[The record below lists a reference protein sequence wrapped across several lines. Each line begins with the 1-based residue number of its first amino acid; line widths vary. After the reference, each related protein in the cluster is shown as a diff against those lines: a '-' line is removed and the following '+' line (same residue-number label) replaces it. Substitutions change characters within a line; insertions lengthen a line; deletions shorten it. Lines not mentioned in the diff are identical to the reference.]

1 MLKNN
6 YLIDWLSFT
15 IQTDINGVG
24 KSAVQEFL
32 KKMGLDKL
40 PFLEKE
46 TGRHGYN
53 RSMTIQNYINIYY
66 NELKFNE
73 FDEDNA
79 DKLDRIVKMGVH
91 FEFSGQGCRILEQ
104 EKNWLDWFEIL
115 DNMAVR
121 YSRLDIALDDFQGL
135 LDFDVLEEKIKKGEV
150 ISLSR
155 TRNIDSSLDFKK
167 AEKLDNNGNSKGKTI
182 YFGNRQSL
190 MMIRFYDKKR
200 EQEEKKISCPYDFW
214 QRYEIVL
221 KREKATD
228 FINKLKTGVDFA
240 ELYLKVL
247 AGLIRFVDRGADKNK
262 ARWKTSEFWSDF
274 IKGSEGV
281 KLKSKNLD
289 PSLDKTI
296 KWIDESVMTSLQL
309 LAEVAKLGDLDLLEI
324 LKNSKTR
331 EKSERQKSMLNEFDL
346 LNEDQ
351 KQEIFN
357 KIKDLAV

>member
-1 MLKNN
+1 MIENN

-15 IQTDINGVG
+15 IQSDINGIG
-24 KSAVQEFL
+24 KSAVKGFL
-32 KKMGLDKL
+32 EKMGLDNL

-53 RSMTIQNYINIYY
+53 RSMSIQNYINIYY

-73 FDEDNA
+73 FDEDNI

-247 AGLIRFVDRGADKNK
+247 AGLIRFVDRGEDKNK
-262 ARWKTSEFWSDF
+262 ARWKTSEFWNNF

-281 KLKSKNLD
+281 RLESKNLD

-296 KWIDESVMTSLQL
+296 KWIDESVLTSLQL

-324 LKNSKTR
+324 LKNSRTR

>member
-1 MLKNN
+1 MVENN

-15 IQTDINGVG
+15 IQSDINGIG
-24 KSAVQEFL
+24 KSAVKGFL
-32 KKMGLDKL
+32 EKMGLDNL

-53 RSMTIQNYINIYY
+53 RSMSIQNYINIYY
-66 NELKFNE
+66 NEVKFNE
-73 FDEDNA
+73 FDEDNI

-115 DNMAVR
+115 DNLAVR

-190 MMIRFYDKKR
+190 MMIRFYDKKK
-200 EQEEKKISCPYDFW
+200 EQEEKKLFCSYDFW

-247 AGLIRFVDRGADKNK
+247 AGLIRFVDRGSDKNK

>member
-1 MLKNN
+1 
-6 YLIDWLSFT
+6 
-15 IQTDINGVG
+15 
-24 KSAVQEFL
+24 
-32 KKMGLDKL
+32 
-40 PFLEKE
+40 
-46 TGRHGYN
+46 
-53 RSMTIQNYINIYY
+53 
-66 NELKFNE
+66 
-73 FDEDNA
+73 
-79 DKLDRIVKMGVH
+79 
-91 FEFSGQGCRILEQ
+91 
-104 EKNWLDWFEIL
+104 
-115 DNMAVR
+115 MAVR

-200 EQEEKKISCPYDFW
+200 EQEEKKISCPYSFW

-331 EKSERQKSMLNEFDL
+331 EKSDRQKSMLNEFDL